1 MSPNSGMGE
10 TAGLRNLWELADRR
24 GMGRREFLRLLAAG
38 GAAAVLAAC
47 TGTGQP
53 GAGQGTPQTGGATG
67 TVAQSPTWF
76 KDTEPFIQHGSTS
89 LETRLERMEGI
100 MTPNELFFAR
110 NNSASLDIDAANW
123 RLRVDGDAAAKQIEL
138 SYDDLQGMPSRSVVS
153 YLECGGNQRAMFQ
166 LVQGQTAS
174 GTQWKT
180 GGISNGEWTGV
191 PLRDVLTMAGIADNA
206 VTVMLI
212 GLDTESPE
220 GGFRRAM
227 PVEKAMHP
235 DTLLAYRLNGA
246 ELPKDHGYPVRVL
259 APGWVGSSSVK
270 WLGHI
275 QVLSEQ
281 VWTRNNTTSYV
292 LIGDAYPPEG
302 EALGKVTTSQVIKSA
317 LALPWPATL
326 AAGQHR
332 IHGYASSPTGR
343 IAKVEWS
350 ADSGQTW
357 MDAEVLEPQVQYSWA
372 RFEFTW
378 EAEPGEHTVMT
389 RATDAEGNTQP
400 DEVPFNDKGYL
411 FNQPLPHPVTVS

>member
-1 MSPNSGMGE
+1 MGD
-10 TAGLRNLWELADRR
+10 TAGLRRLWELADSR
-24 GMGRREFLRLLAAG
+24 GMGRREFLRLMAAG

-53 GAGQGTPQTGGATG
+53 SGGQGTPQTGGTTG
-67 TVAQSPTWF
+67 TVAQSSTWF
-76 KDTEPFIQHGSTS
+76 KDTTPFIRHGSTS
-89 LETRLERMEGI
+89 LETRLERMEGV

-110 NNSASLDIDAANW
+110 NNSVSLDIDAANW
-123 RLRVDGDAAAKQIEL
+123 RLRVDGDAAANPIEL
-138 SYDDLQGMPSRSVVS
+138 SYDDLLGMPSKSVVS

-191 PLRDVLTMAGIADNA
+191 PLRDVLTTAGIGDNA

-220 GGFRRAM
+220 EGFRRAM
-227 PVEKAMHP
+227 SVEKAMHP
-235 DTLLAYRLNGA
+235 DTLLAYRLNG
-246 ELPKDHGYPVRVL
+246 ETLPKDHGYPVRAL

-275 QVLSEQ
+275 QVLSEP

-302 EALGKVTTSQVIKSA
+302 EALGKVTTIQVIKSA

-343 IAKVEWS
+343 IARVEWS
-350 ADSGQTW
+350 TDSGRTW
-357 MDAEVLEPQVQYSWA
+357 TDAEVLEPQVQYSWA

-378 EAEPGEHTVMT
+378 DAKPGEHTVMT

-411 FNQPLPHPVTVS
+411 FNQPLPHSISVS

>member
-1 MSPNSGMGE
+1 
-10 TAGLRNLWELADRR
+10 
-24 GMGRREFLRLLAAG
+24 MGRREFLRLLAAG

-47 TGTGQP
+47 TGTGTP
-53 GAGQGTPQTGGATG
+53 GIGPGMRYADSTTGAPEP
-67 TVAQSPTWF
+67 SSKWF
-76 KDTEPFIQHGSTS
+76 KDTTPFIQHGSTS
-89 LETRLERMEGI
+89 LETRLERMQGI

-110 NNSASLDIDAANW
+110 NNSVSLDIDAADW
-123 RLRVDGDAAAKQIEL
+123 RLRVDGDAASKQIEL
-138 SYDDLQGMPSRSVVS
+138 SYDDLLGMPSKSVVA

-166 LVQGQTAS
+166 LVQGRTAS

-206 VTVMLI
+206 VAVMLT

-235 DTLLAYRLNGA
+235 DTLLAYRLNGEA
-246 ELPKDHGYPVRVL
+246 LPKDHGHPVRVL

-275 QVLSEQ
+275 QVLSEPA
-281 VWTRNNTTSYV
+281 WTRNNTTSYV

-326 AAGQHR
+326 AAGEHR

-343 IAKVEWS
+343 TASVEWS
-350 ADSGQTW
+350 ADSGKTW
-357 MDAEVLEPQVQYSWA
+357 NEADVLEPQVQYSWA
-372 RFEFTW
+372 RFDFTW
-378 EAEPGEHTVMT
+378 DAQSGEHTVMT
-389 RATDAEGNTQP
+389 KATDAEGNSQP

-411 FNQPLPHPVTVS
+411 FNQSLPHPISVS

>member
-1 MSPNSGMGE
+1 MDE
-10 TAGLRNLWELADRR
+10 KAGLRNLWELADSR
-24 GMGRREFLRLLAAG
+24 GMGRREFLRLLAVG

-53 GAGQGTPQTGGATG
+53 NSGQGTVQTGGTAG
-67 TVAQSPTWF
+67 TSGQSSTWF
-76 KDTEPFIQHGSTS
+76 KDTTPFIQHGSTS
-89 LETRLERMEGI
+89 LETRLERMQGI
-100 MTPNELFFAR
+100 ITPNELFFAR
-110 NNSASLDIDAANW
+110 NNSVSLDIDAANW
-123 RLRVDGDAAAKQIEL
+123 RLLVDGDAAAKQIEL
-138 SYDDLQGMPSRSVVS
+138 SYDDLLGMPSRSVVS

-191 PLRDVLTMAGIADNA
+191 PLRDVLTMAGITDNA
-206 VTVMLI
+206 VTVMLV

-235 DTLLAYRLNGA
+235 DTLLAYRQNGVD
-246 ELPKDHGYPVRVL
+246 LPKDHGYPVRVL

-275 QVLSEQ
+275 QVLSGP

-326 AAGQHR
+326 AAGEHR
-332 IHGYASSPTGR
+332 IRGYANSPTGR
-343 IAKVEWS
+343 IAGVEWS
-350 ADSGQTW
+350 ADSGKTW
-357 MDAEVLEPQVQYSWA
+357 NQAEVLEPQVQYSWA

-378 EAEPGEHTVMT
+378 DAQPGEHTVMT

-411 FNQPLPHPVTVS
+411 FNQPLPHPISVS

>member
-1 MSPNSGMGE
+1 MGE
-10 TAGLRNLWELADRR
+10 TAGLRNLWELADSR
-24 GMGRREFLRLLAAG
+24 GIGRREFLRLLAVG

-47 TGTGQP
+47 TGAGMP
-53 GAGQGTPQTGGATG
+53 SGGQGTPQTGGAAG
-67 TVAQSPTWF
+67 TVAQSSTWF
-76 KDTEPFIQHGSTS
+76 KDTAPFIQHGSTS

-138 SYDDLQGMPSRSVVS
+138 SYDDLLGMPSKSVVS

-191 PLRDVLTMAGIADNA
+191 PLRDVLTMAGITDNA
-206 VTVMLI
+206 VAVMLI

-220 GGFRRAM
+220 AGFRRAM

-246 ELPKDHGYPVRVL
+246 DLPKDHGYPVRAL

-270 WLGHI
+270 WLGHV
-275 QVLSEQ
+275 QVLSEP

-292 LIGDAYPPEG
+292 LIGEAYPQEG

-326 AAGQHR
+326 AAGPHR
-332 IHGYASSPTGR
+332 IHGYASSPMGR
-343 IAKVEWS
+343 IARVEWS
-350 ADSGQTW
+350 ADAGQTW
-357 MDAEVLEPQVQYSWA
+357 LDAEVLEPQVQYSWA

-400 DEVPFNDKGYL
+400 EEVPFNDKGYL
-411 FNQPLPHPVTVS
+411 FNQPLPHPVSVS

>member
-1 MSPNSGMGE
+1 MGE
-10 TAGLRNLWELADRR
+10 TAGLRNLWELADSR

-53 GAGQGTPQTGGATG
+53 SGGEAAPQTSGTTG
-67 TVAQSPTWF
+67 TVAQSSTWF
-76 KDTEPFIQHGSTS
+76 KDTTPFIQHGSTS
-89 LETRLERMEGI
+89 LETRLERMQGI

-110 NNSASLDIDAANW
+110 NNSVSLDIDTANW
-123 RLRVDGDAAAKQIEL
+123 RLLVDGDAAAKQIEL
-138 SYDDLQGMPSRSVVS
+138 SYNDLLGMPSKSVVS

-191 PLRDVLTMAGIADNA
+191 PLRDVLTMAGINDNA
-206 VTVMLI
+206 DTVMLI

-235 DTLLAYRLNGA
+235 DTLLAYRLNGEA
-246 ELPKDHGYPVRVL
+246 LPKDHGYPVRVL

-326 AAGQHR
+326 AAGEHR
-332 IHGYASSPTGR
+332 IHGYANSPTGR

-378 EAEPGEHTVMT
+378 DAQPGEHTVMT

-411 FNQPLPHPVTVS
+411 FNQPLPHPISVS

>member
-1 MSPNSGMGE
+1 MSPDSGTHDTTE
-10 TAGLRNLWELADRR
+10 LSKLLELAESR

-47 TGTGQP
+47 TGTGTP
-53 GAGQGTPQTGGATG
+53 GISPGTPYADGMPS
-67 TVAQSPTWF
+67 TVEPSSPWF
-76 KDTEPFIQHGSTS
+76 KDTTPFIQHGSTS
-89 LETRLERMEGI
+89 LETRLERMQGI

-110 NNSASLDIDAANW
+110 NNSGSLDIDAADW
-123 RLRVDGDAAAKQIEL
+123 RLRVDGDAASKQIEL
-138 SYDDLQGMPSRSVVS
+138 SYDDLLGMPSKSVVA

-166 LVQGQTAS
+166 LVQGRTAS

-206 VTVMLI
+206 VTVMLT

-235 DTLLAYRLNGA
+235 DTLLAYRLNGEA
-246 ELPKDHGYPVRVL
+246 LPKDHGHPVRVL

-275 QVLSEQ
+275 QVLSEPA
-281 VWTRNNTTSYV
+281 WTRNNTTSYV

-326 AAGQHR
+326 AAGEHR

-343 IAKVEWS
+343 IASVEWS
-350 ADSGQTW
+350 ADSGKTW
-357 MDAEVLEPQVQYSWA
+357 NEADVLEPQVQYSWA

-378 EAEPGEHTVMT
+378 DAQSGEHTVMT
-389 RATDAEGNTQP
+389 KATDAEGNSQP

-411 FNQPLPHPVTVS
+411 FNQPLPHPISVS